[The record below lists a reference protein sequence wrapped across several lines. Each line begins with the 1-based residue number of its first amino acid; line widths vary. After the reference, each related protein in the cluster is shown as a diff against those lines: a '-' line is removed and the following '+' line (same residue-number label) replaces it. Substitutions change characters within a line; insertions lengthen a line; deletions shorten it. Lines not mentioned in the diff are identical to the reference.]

1 MYEFVAKV
9 GEDIL
14 RTMSL
19 NWQQMCKIVLPSI
32 DGEMTLDEEKQVL
45 ARVTKN
51 IYHRKPSILP
61 ITFSQTSLLTF
72 VSEVNHF
79 TGTTCGNF
87 SFES

>member
-19 NWQQMCKIVLPSI
+19 NWQQMCKTIFPSI

-45 ARVTKN
+45 TRVTKN

-61 ITFSQTSLLTF
+61 ITFSQ
-72 VSEVNHF
+72 VSSYLKGRLQVVGH
-79 TGTTCGNF
+79 
-87 SFES
+87 